1 MARYTASWR
10 GVEESRSSPRTTWVI
25 RISMSSTATAS
36 VYSGLPSA
44 RASTKSGT
52 FAWSKVTSPRTR
64 SVNVVDAVRHAQPD
78 HRRRPS
84 ARKAPACS
92 AVTVRQCPS

>member
-10 GVEESRSSPRTTWVI
+10 GVEESRSSPRTTCVI
-25 RISMSSTATAS
+25 CISMSSTATAS

-52 FAWSKVTSPRTR
+52 CAWSKVTSPRTR
-64 SVNVVDAVRHAQPD
+64 SVNVVTPSGMRS
-78 HRRRPS
+78 RITGRRPC
-84 ARKAPACS
+84 AR
-92 AVTVRQCPS
+92 